1 MNVRTVWQF
10 FILNRE
16 SWVGRNVPVIPL
28 TIKQYVCI
36 MLFIYGNE
44 LDIHAF
50 ASLIS
55 SINENALNS
64 SNYIEWENNIDNII
78 EEWKISYK

>member
-1 MNVRTVWQF
+1 
-10 FILNRE
+10 
-16 SWVGRNVPVIPL
+16 
-28 TIKQYVCI
+28 